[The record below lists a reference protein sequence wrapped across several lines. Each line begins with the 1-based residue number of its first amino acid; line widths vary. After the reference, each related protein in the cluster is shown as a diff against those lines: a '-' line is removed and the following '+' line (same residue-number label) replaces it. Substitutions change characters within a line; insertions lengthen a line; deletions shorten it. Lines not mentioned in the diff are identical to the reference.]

1 MSQASSQGH
10 AIPTTGCDCGFSG
23 ASDAVQKF
31 VLDRDQSVQVRV
43 AQQRANA
50 IRGEIDAFLMMRTVY
65 RVGLLM
71 SLAMLMAIV
80 ARIGNHV
87 VYFVSG
93 VDYHILDSVSAS
105 FNSFI

>member
-10 AIPTTGCDCGFSG
+10 AIPTTGLYCGFSG

-43 AQQRANA
+43 AQKHANT
-50 IRGEIDAFLMMRTVY
+50 IRSEIDAFLMMRTVY

-71 SLAMLMAIV
+71 SLAMLVAIT
-80 ARIGNHV
+80 ARIGNHA
-87 VYFVSG
+87 VYFVYG
-93 VDYHILDSVSAS
+93 VDYHILDSVAANFTSL
-105 FNSFI
+105 I